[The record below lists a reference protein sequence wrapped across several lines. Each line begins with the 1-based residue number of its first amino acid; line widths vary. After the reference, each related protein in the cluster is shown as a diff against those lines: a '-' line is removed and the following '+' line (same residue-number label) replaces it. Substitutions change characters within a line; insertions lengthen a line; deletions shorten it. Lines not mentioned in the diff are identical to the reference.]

1 MIDVKEAVKIATGY
15 LKQLYEPA
23 QLHDILLEEVALS
36 DDEKYWYVTLG
47 FSRLVASTSPMQALV
62 EPFLKSQGIVDQTKY
77 QREYKI
83 FQIDAATGQVRSMK
97 IRAA

>member
-1 MIDVKEAVKIATGY
+1 MIDVKEAVRVATDY
-15 LKQLYEPA
+15 LMQLYEPA

-47 FSRLVASTSPMQALV
+47 FSRPMPSTELMRALT
-62 EPFLKSQGIVDQTKY
+62 ENIVKQVKY
-77 QREYKI
+77 QREYKV
-83 FQIDAATGQVRSMK
+83 FQIDSATGQVRSMK

>member
-1 MIDVKEAVKIATGY
+1 MIDVKEAVRIATGY

-47 FSRLVASTSPMQALV
+47 FSRPVASTNPIQALT
-62 EPFLKSQGIVDQTKY
+62 ETFMKSQGIVNQT
-77 QREYKI
+77 EYKV

>member
-1 MIDVKEAVKIATGY
+1 MIDVKEAVKIAIGY

-47 FSRLVASTSPMQALV
+47 FSRPVASTNPVQALK
-62 EPFLKSQGIVDQTKY
+62 ETILKSQNIVDHTKY
-77 QREYKI
+77 QREYKV